1 MQLIN
6 HKIYLYF
13 RLELEN
19 HSTVATN
26 NSENNKNEEDNL
38 AMENDG
44 IPFSLKTA
52 YIIYQQAFERIKN
65 IKFIIELLN
74 ITKEYDNTEKLQKKI
89 IKYVYTYINFH

>member
-19 HSTVATN
+19 HLTIAPN

-38 AMENDG
+38 TLETDE

-74 ITKEYDNTEKLQKKI
+74 IAKEYDNTKKLQKKI
-89 IKYVYTYINFH
+89 IRYVYIYI